1 MMISTSIILSTG
13 EKKCTPMKFFG
24 SFDCSASEVI
34 GKRRGVGAEHDLVAD
49 DGLRLGGRLRLHL
62 AVLEHRFDDHVDA
75 LERVVV
81 RRRRDAREQLVR
93 VFLLGAAALDLARH
107 DVRRIGLALVGRL
120 LVAVDQ
126 HHLDAGLRRHVG
138 DAGAHQAG
146 AEHADLLQVEAGG
159 CFPAGARPCSAPA
172 SRRTASGSSRRLR
185 ASARPWRNSA
195 TRCAARCRTAPAGPR
210 RRSS

>member
-24 SFDCSASEVI
+24 SFDCLGER
-34 GKRRGVGAEHDLVAD
+34 GDRQGRGVGAEHDLVAD
-49 DGLRLGGRLRLHL
+49 DGLRLRGRLGLHL
-62 AVLEHRFDDHVDA
+62 AVLEHRLDDQVDA

-81 RRRRDAREQLVR
+81 RRRRDAREQR
-93 VFLLGAAALDLARH
+93 VGVGLLGAAALDLARH

-126 HHLDAGLRRHVG
+126 HHVDAGLRRDVG

-146 AEHADLLQVEAGG
+146 AEHADLLQRWSAGCLPG
-159 CFPAGARPCSAPA
+159 RRAPLFSSCIETNSERIIA
-172 SRRTASGSSRRLR
+172 AASGE
-185 ASARPWRNSA
+185 
-195 TRCAARCRTAPAGPR
+195 RTILAK
-210 RRSS
+210 